1 MQRPDSMPV
10 ELESVSQEENQHSM
24 EACMSRV
31 LTEESYPERIDSSD
45 EDAGCKAAVGS
56 GWCSG
61 P

>member
-31 LTEESYPERIDSSD
+31 LTEESYPVDSSD
-45 EDAGCKAAVGS
+45 EDAGGKAAVGS